1 MAEII
6 GTEII
11 SARPEKTVDKV
22 VGIKCD
28 LCDRTGKPAIDNE
41 ADWSDLHCEIEI
53 TSLSYESGCHYP
65 EGGSTETEK
74 FHVCPECWNSKL
86 KPWMASQNAIPTLS
100 QSEY

>member
-1 MAEII
+1 MTEII

-28 LCDRTGKPAIDNE
+28 LCDRTGKPDIGERAKWN
-41 ADWSDLHCEIEI
+41 DLYYDVER
-53 TSLSYESGCHYP
+53 TTVSSESGFRYP
-65 EGGSTETEK
+65 EGGSTGTEK
-74 FHVCPECWNSKL
+74 FHVCPDCWDSKL

-100 QSEY
+100 EYDY